1 MSVITVTTPFNI
13 DLEFRIAPFHKRLLA
28 WIIDIVIIYGYIL
41 LVEKYI
47 VAPLGVF
54 ETLGTAT
61 TILLIAIPAYAYHLL
76 FEIFLNGQSIGKKAL
91 SIKVMDINGNEAS
104 LSQYLLRWSF
114 RLFDMIL
121 TLGAGAVLS
130 AALTKNNQRL
140 GDLVAGTVVIDK
152 NARTALQET
161 IYLEIEDERY
171 VPMHPQVMQLSD
183 RDINGIRNLLD
194 SKGNSKDTEIYIAQV
209 THRIREVLNIET
221 TLEPRA
227 FLQQLLKDYNYI
239 TRQ

>member
-1 MSVITVTTPFNI
+1 
-13 DLEFRIAPFHKRLLA
+13 
-28 WIIDIVIIYGYIL
+28 
-41 LVEKYI
+41 
-47 VAPLGVF
+47 
-54 ETLGTAT
+54 
-61 TILLIAIPAYAYHLL
+61 
-76 FEIFLNGQSIGKKAL
+76 
-91 SIKVMDINGNEAS
+91 
-104 LSQYLLRWSF
+104 
-114 RLFDMIL
+114 MIL

>member
-1 MSVITVTTPFNI
+1 
-13 DLEFRIAPFHKRLLA
+13 
-28 WIIDIVIIYGYIL
+28 
-41 LVEKYI
+41 
-47 VAPLGVF
+47 
-54 ETLGTAT
+54 
-61 TILLIAIPAYAYHLL
+61 
-76 FEIFLNGQSIGKKAL
+76 
-91 SIKVMDINGNEAS
+91 
-104 LSQYLLRWSF
+104 
-114 RLFDMIL
+114 
-121 TLGAGAVLS
+121 VLS